1 MLSTILFY
9 DLPSCFCWILY
20 YTMLHHFTLYLS
32 IWVFSIQVFD
42 FFCGIFQLLLALIL
56 FSFAFIELNIFKI
69 IHILPLQFV
78 IVIVIVYIIEIMSVG
93 SINVFQRIFLTFF
106 AFSFFWKIFSKST
119 SVGVLVCSSVYSWF
133 LVFWV
138 YAALL

>member
-1 MLSTILFY
+1 MKDVTAQNLLSTILFY
-9 DLPSCFCWILY
+9 DLPSCFSWILY
-20 YTMLHHFTLYLS
+20 YTMLHHFALYLS

-93 SINVFQRIFLTFF
+93 SINVFQRIFFNFF
-106 AFSFFWKIFSKST
+106 SFSSFFWKIFSKST
-119 SVGVLVCSSVYSWF
+119 SVGVLVCSSVYS
-133 LVFWV
+133 
-138 YAALL
+138 